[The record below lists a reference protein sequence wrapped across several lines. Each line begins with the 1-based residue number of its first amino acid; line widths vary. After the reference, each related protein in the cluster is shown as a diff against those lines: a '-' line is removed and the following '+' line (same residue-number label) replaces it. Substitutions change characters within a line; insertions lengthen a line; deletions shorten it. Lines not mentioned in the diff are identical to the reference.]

1 MRIRNVFMAMMVS
14 LLLQDA
20 PARAADLSPGQW
32 TQEQRLA
39 AEKVEATTPFPTV
52 TNVVEGK
59 AGLVAATLSPI
70 AALAGV
76 EALKRGGTAADAAA
90 ATALTQIS
98 TALGANVSYAGIL
111 ELVYYEAK
119 TGRTY
124 SLNAGW
130 NSWRAET
137 EPATI
142 PAADMGALSKFA
154 GAGRPSNSALG
165 RMTLV
170 PGFMAGIEAM
180 QAKFGK
186 LKLADAFA
194 PAIWYAEKGVTIS
207 PLLNYYFGSY
217 TSHLAA
223 SPSGQRFLRQGGGT
237 VPRTGEC
244 FVQADLAKTLRAA
257 AKQGSR
263 EMYAGQWARDFVAA
277 VKAAGGKASLEDL
290 KRYQVQWSDAASSTL
305 NGNELRLSATGL
317 GGQQIREALNLINAA
332 GVTQQPPYSQSADT
346 LLALSRILTW
356 VGITSNSPAALE
368 ALRATG
374 VDTSPAGRLTPAYAR
389 AVAPALATL
398 LTGRVPSP
406 ASNHSAAVVVVD
418 QWGDVAALVHSSNSV
433 VWGST
438 GIVVGGV
445 PIPDAG
451 GVMASRLMQIEP
463 GHRVP
468 NEMSPVI
475 VLREDKPVLGI
486 ATIGVS
492 LIQET
497 VRVLLGALVAG
508 NDVSTVMAAPPLLL
522 TIAEPASGAGPP
534 TMPLSVPDKAYHS
547 DILARLRAQG
557 VTVVERPAAE
567 VAMYRGTATVV
578 QVPPQGRLSRSAE
591 VPGVS
596 VFAVGY

>member
-1 MRIRNVFMAMMVS
+1 MAMLVC
-14 LLLQDA
+14 LLLQESSA
-20 PARAADLSPGQW
+20 GAADLSPGQW
-32 TQEQRLA
+32 PQDQRLA
-39 AEKVEATTPFPTV
+39 AEKAEATAPYPTA

-76 EALKRGGTAADAAA
+76 ETLKRGGTAADAAA

-111 ELVYYEAK
+111 ELVYFEAK

-130 NSWRAET
+130 NSWRGET

-142 PAADMGALSKFA
+142 PTADMGALSKFVP
-154 GAGRPSNSALG
+154 AGRHGGSALG
-165 RMTLV
+165 RMALV

-186 LKLADAFA
+186 LKLADALA

-207 PLLNYYFGSY
+207 PLLNYYFGSCAA
-217 TSHLAA
+217 HLAA
-223 SPSGQRFLRQGGGT
+223 SPSGQNFLRQAGGDA
-237 VPRTGEC
+237 PRTGEH
-244 FVQADLAKTLRAA
+244 FIQSDLAKTLRAA
-257 AKQGSR
+257 AKHGAR

-277 VKAAGGKASLEDL
+277 MKAAGGKASLEDL
-290 KRYQVQWSDAASSTL
+290 KHYEVQWSDTASSTL
-305 NGNELRLSATGL
+305 NGYELRLSASSL
-317 GGQQIREALNLINAA
+317 GAQQIREALNLIDADSI
-332 GVTQQPPYSQSADT
+332 TKQPPYLQSADT

-356 VGITSNSPAALE
+356 VSITSYSPNALE

-374 VDTSPAGRLTPAYAR
+374 VDTSPAARLTPAYAR
-389 AVAPALATL
+389 AIAPVLATL
-398 LTGRVPSP
+398 LTRPVPPP

-418 QWGDVAALVHSSNSV
+418 QWGNVAALVHSSNSV

-451 GVMASRLMQIEP
+451 GVMAARIMQLEP
-463 GHRVP
+463 GQRVP

-475 VLREDKPVLGI
+475 VLREGRPVLGV

-497 VRVLLGALVAG
+497 VRVLLEALVEG
-508 NDVSTVMAAPPLLL
+508 NDVSAVMAAPPLLL
-522 TIAEPASGAGPP
+522 TIAEPSSRAGLP
-534 TMPLSVPDKAYHS
+534 MPLSVPEKAYNS
-547 DILARLRAQG
+547 DILTRLRAQG

-567 VAMYRGTATVV
+567 VAALRGTAAVVHTV
-578 QVPPQGRLSRSAE
+578 PQGRSSRSAE

-596 VFAVGY
+596 VFAAGY